1 MWWLWIVGPI
11 AVAVIYA
18 LTAEVD
24 KRRAAEG
31 DAWAAGAGLKKVAAA
46 PSELGRMFEEA
57 GGGMPLRIYEL
68 VPKLAY
74 LGLFDADASSASQH
88 QTVVC
93 KLDAPA
99 PYLSARPLPIV
110 EGNRIA
116 NVGVPFPKHPSF
128 AELYLVEGPDHAAI
142 KKWLVRPLRNALL
155 DLPETWVRVDGKAMA
170 VTLYGGADADRI
182 DDLVATADVLF
193 AEYGADGGPSL
204 LPDLDD
210 DGDEDDEP
218 PPPPKV
224 AAKVKPAAKGAAPAA
239 AAKAQP
245 AAKGAAVAAAAKSGA
260 SKPAPKAKK
269 A

>member
-18 LTAEVD
+18 LTAQVD
-24 KRRAAEG
+24 KRRAAEA
-31 DAWAAGAGLKKVAAA
+31 DAWAAGAGLKKVSAA

-57 GGGMPLRIYEL
+57 GGGTPSRIYEL

-74 LGLFDADASSASQH
+74 LGLFDADASAASEH

-93 KLDAPA
+93 KLDAPS
-99 PYLSARPLPIV
+99 PYLTARPLPIV

-116 NVGVPFPKHPSF
+116 NVGVAFPKHVEF

-142 KKWLVRPLRNALL
+142 KKWLGRPLRKALL
-155 DLPETWVRVDGKAMA
+155 DLPDTWLRVDGKAMA

-182 DDLVATADVLF
+182 DDLVATADLLF

-210 DGDEDDEP
+210 DEDDEDDEDEP

-224 AAKVKPAAKGAAPAA
+224 AAKPK
-239 AAKAQP
+239 P
-245 AAKGAAVAAAAKSGA
+245 AAKGAAVAAAAKPAA
-260 SKPAPKAKK
+260 SKQASKAKK